1 MVGQVASGFRATARG
16 PQAESE
22 SAQFLI
28 HRGELVGAALFG
40 RRGEG
45 LSGCDDKTF
54 RERVDRLIACVA
66 ISERIKPI
74 VSRWKIPIRFD
85 PQSLIVQKA
94 VEWRLDV
101 ESEEGF
107 ARCLREVAATN
118 IGDIGVTA
126 GNIKGQDRLQVFTK
140 FHSAFGIDSPRQR
153 WEELSWI
160 AEEARKAELPADLL
174 EELQTK
180 LRREEEN
187 LKKAGVPPR
196 VCGFFGGVMKGAG
209 QGLPRTCQN
218 HRYLQCLAYLHIK
231 AQTSLRVIRSA
242 LDGKRET
249 G

>member
-1 MVGQVASGFRATARG
+1 M
-16 PQAESE
+16 
-22 SAQFLI
+22 
-28 HRGELVGAALFG
+28 
-40 RRGEG
+40 
-45 LSGCDDKTF
+45 
-54 RERVDRLIACVA
+54 A

-107 ARCLREVAATN
+107 ARCLGDVAAIYTS
-118 IGDIGVTA
+118 IGVTA
-126 GNIKGQDRLQVFTK
+126 GNIKGQVRLQRFTR
-140 FHSAFGIDSPRQR
+140 FHSAFDIDAPRQR

-174 EELQTK
+174 EEVQTK